1 MGQVTFIRSLV
12 QDKWLKNKFAERWH
26 LMIFYKVSELEGSV
40 SYFRINST
48 IFHRTPTCTVFINF
62 LFYFFILS
70 VSFIFEY
77 IYFYIFFHF
86 RNYSFYTFLSNC
98 RSSYLVSNQF
108 IYFLIYVLHFV
119 KQNKFYLWN
128 KSENVRTHA
137 SEMYQF
143 SS

>member
-1 MGQVTFIRSLV
+1 
-12 QDKWLKNKFAERWH
+12 
-26 LMIFYKVSELEGSV
+26 MIFYKVSELEGSV
-40 SYFRINST
+40 NYFRINST

-108 IYFLIYVLHFV
+108 IYFLIYVLHLLNRTSFIFEIKV
-119 KQNKFYLWN
+119 RMYEHMQVRCISFLRKVQTKTDTCSESYL
-128 KSENVRTHA
+128 
-137 SEMYQF
+137 
-143 SS
+143 